1 LGNGADVLGA
11 LLVTSSLMLAVY
23 TIVEAADYGWASLH
37 TVGLGAVALTLL
49 GAFLVREA
57 KTANPLIPLRV
68 FRSRN
73 VAAANLVQALMVAGL
88 FGMFFLG
95 SLYMQRVLRYDALE
109 IGLAFLP
116 VALLIGAL
124 SLGFS
129 ARLTMRIGARATLI
143 PGLVLI
149 VAALVLLTRVPV
161 DASYPIDLLL
171 PMILVGIGAGL
182 SFPSLMTLAMSGA
195 TESDSGLASG
205 LVNTS
210 LQVGGALGLA
220 VLATLST
227 TKTDNL
233 LAGGDSTATALTDGY
248 HVAWII
254 GAGLVLA
261 AIAVAIAVIE
271 TATEGDAKAEGE
283 LRAAE
288 PAYSEVC
295 G

>member
-1 LGNGADVLGA
+1 
-11 LLVTSSLMLAVY
+11 
-23 TIVEAADYGWASLH
+23 
-37 TVGLGAVALTLL
+37 
-49 GAFLVREA
+49 
-57 KTANPLIPLRV
+57 
-68 FRSRN
+68 
-73 VAAANLVQALMVAGL
+73 MVAGM

-95 SLYMQRVLRYDALE
+95 SLYMQRVLGYDALE

-116 VALLIGAL
+116 VALLIGTL

-129 ARLTMRIGARATLI
+129 ARLNTRFGARATLI

-149 VAALVLLTRVPV
+149 IAALALFTRAPV
-161 DASYPIDLLL
+161 DGRYAVDLL
-171 PMILVGIGAGL
+171 PAMILAGIGAGL

-195 TESDSGLASG
+195 TRSDSGLASG

-220 VLATLST
+220 VLATLSAT
-227 TKTDNL
+227 RTDKL
-233 LAGGDSTATALTDGY
+233 LAAGDSPAAALTGGY

-261 AIAVAIAVIE
+261 AVALAISVVESAR
-271 TATEGDAKAEGE
+271 KAPAEAE
-283 LRAAE
+283 LASAE
-288 PAYSEVC
+288 PAYAEGC